1 MRLFADLDG
10 DRHANLDPHGNSSCD
25 RDDNRHPYADAFK
38 NFYDFQYA
46 DENRHEHGDRMGH
59 FDTDNDHDTYSFNDG
74 HNDRFF
80 YRHANIGSA
89 FVDCD
94 LDGYPYA
101 DGQFDSDRYG
111 DFFAD
116 EFRDCFGDLDVEC
129 NLDHDTVFYF
139 RLYVDRNPDVDRDM
153 DEHVFGYGDPNAQFH
168 SDPDAGLDFDA
179 YIAVDAR
186 FHR

>member
-111 DFFAD
+111 DIFAD
-116 EFRDCFGDLDVEC
+116 EYRNGNPDLFIDCDLDCDRHGDIHFNDHRDCDADCDIGCHV
-129 NLDHDTVFYF
+129 H
-139 RLYVDRNPDVDRDM
+139 RNPKHD
-153 DEHVFGYGDPNAQFH
+153 GDTDLFA
-168 SDPDAGLDFDA
+168 DWDFDPHT
-179 YIAVDAR
+179 DC
-186 FHR
+186 